1 MRPVPRKYK
10 ISVLPGDGI
19 GREVIPQAVRVLE
32 TAIDIV
38 GGVNL
43 ELHQFE
49 CGGEYYLKSG
59 REWSEEAERFS
70 KEEADAVLL
79 GAIGALGPD
88 GREVRLPDRN
98 LAGYNVVIG
107 MRLSLELYA
116 NVRPVRL
123 FEGVPTPLANKSYK
137 DINMV
142 IIRENTE
149 GLYTPARGTIE
160 RDGVKDIAVDLR
172 VITRK
177 GSQRVIEYAF
187 NTARRRNG
195 APVDEKRRVTCVD
208 KSNLLAGCQLFREV
222 FNEVGER
229 YPDIE
234 RDYAYVDAWTQWCLK
249 RPEYYDVVVAPNEF
263 GDIITDLGGAIQG
276 GLGMAPAGNI
286 GDEHAIF
293 EPVHGSAPKH
303 YGQNS
308 ANPIASI
315 LASSMMLDWLGN
327 RHKDTAALRVA
338 DIIERAVTDILRD
351 GKTRTYDLCIG
362 SWKDIQPSG
371 TKEVVDAII
380 RTMSGLVE

>member
-1 MRPVPRKYK
+1 MPRKYK